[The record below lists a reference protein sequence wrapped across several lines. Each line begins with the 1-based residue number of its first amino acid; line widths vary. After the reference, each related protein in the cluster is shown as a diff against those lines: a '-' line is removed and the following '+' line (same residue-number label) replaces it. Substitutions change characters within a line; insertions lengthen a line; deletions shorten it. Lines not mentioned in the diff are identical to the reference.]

1 MPYQEIILG
10 IVAAWLVALTVSFFL
25 ILKFFNRLSA
35 GAKGEDLRKV
45 LDRVLATQM
54 KNSQDLSRIDKEII
68 KLDEQGTLPIQK
80 VSLVR
85 FNPFNET
92 GGEHSFS
99 LALMNA
105 KNTGVILTGLH
116 TRERTRLYIKAIK
129 NGKSEHELSFEEKKA
144 LTKAQKQG

>member
-10 IVAAWLVALTVSFFL
+10 IVAAWLAALTVSLFL
-25 ILKFFNRLSA
+25 VLKFFNRLST

-45 LDRVLATQM
+45 LDKILATQA
-54 KNSQDLSRIDKEII
+54 KNSQNLVRIDREVR
-68 KLDEQGTLPIQK
+68 KLEEQGTLPVQK
-80 VSLVR
+80 VGLVR
-85 FNPFNET
+85 FNPFKET

-99 LALMNA
+99 LALLNA
-105 KNTGVILTGLH
+105 KNTGVVLTGLH

-129 NGKSEHELSFEEKKA
+129 KGKSEHELSFEEKKA